1 MICKYCGNQIDDNSD
16 FCFICGQKVEQNNDQ
31 NSFDETAPA
40 DNYAVQSEAV
50 AVMPESPAIFEESLP
65 DTAKASKF
73 VRVISFI
80 FAIIG
85 LIIYAKKKKNGKE
98 GEAISVLNAVMTGL
112 CVKMGIAIIYLV
124 KTFMINHAAELT
136 VRFD

>member
-16 FCFICGQKVEQNNDQ
+16 FCFICGQKVESVSEQK
-31 NSFDETAPA
+31 SVAETVPA
-40 DNYAVQSEAV
+40 DNYTARNEAV
-50 AVMPESPAIFEESLP
+50 AVMPETPFIIDEPLP

-85 LIIYAKKKKNGKE
+85 FIIYAKKKKDGKE

-124 KTFMINHAAELT
+124 KTYMINHA
-136 VRFD
+136 